1 MLRDCLVALL
11 LKSSS
16 FLEGGHARHVK
27 VSESLSAKD
36 CDRVVLVFGRV
47 RLDTGGSSGRNR
59 FLSTTVRAV
68 RELRHLRYGGVGP
81 VPPGKS

>member
-47 RLDTGGSSGRNR
+47 QLDTGVLLGGIDFCQRLCGRYEN
-59 FLSTTVRAV
+59 
-68 RELRHLRYGGVGP
+68 
-81 VPPGKS
+81 